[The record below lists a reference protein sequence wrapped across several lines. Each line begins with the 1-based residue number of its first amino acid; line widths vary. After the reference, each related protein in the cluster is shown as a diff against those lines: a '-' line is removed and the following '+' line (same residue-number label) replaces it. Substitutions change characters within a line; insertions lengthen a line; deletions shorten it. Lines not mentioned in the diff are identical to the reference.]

1 MLDDKCK
8 ADRWLGDGLN
18 VNYLLSV
25 VLLISALVLLY
36 IGFFSWNKGKLYIFL
51 CLLTVSIYEFGY
63 AFEILYDNL
72 EWVKFW
78 IKIEYLGIVFL
89 PSAWLVFALN
99 FTGYKEKINKRTIGM
114 LFIFPVIILLMNYTN
129 DFHHL
134 FYIDLSMN
142 YDGLFPIVEIVKGP
156 WYWINIIYTY
166 SLMLMGFSILASA
179 YFKSVAVV
187 RKQILLIMIGWV
199 IPWVS
204 DIIYSLEIL
213 RFKIDL
219 CPLTFTLSGIIISYA
234 IWNFKLIRLTPIAS
248 EIVFSNMTDGVIILD
263 SENNIVNFNCSAQSI
278 ITALQNEKVDTKEI
292 EELFADYKEVLNL
305 LHGNTDK
312 ENLIAIKNNEN
323 IRYYKANV
331 NIIHKKNGK
340 IKGKIL
346 TFNDVTEI
354 EQNRKKL
361 AENLNFLQ
369 TFIDA
374 IPNPIYSKDENG
386 VYNHCNI
393 AFTEF
398 LGIKK
403 DEVIGS
409 TANEIFEKEL
419 ADTYVKFDKYL
430 AEQRKAQVYESKM
443 KYKDGT
449 HRDVIFSK
457 SMITDE
463 QGNSKGIAGVVVDIS
478 EQKKNEE
485 KINKL
490 LKLKEAMIKIGYSIN
505 EISNIE
511 DLLQLILNEVISCID
526 DRSSGSVLL
535 IDKDNMLK
543 IPVARGYRMEDTKKF
558 CISLEEH
565 LEWFNKG
572 EKIDRTVIL
581 NGIDKS
587 GSVNMLDTIEG
598 IQIKSS
604 ICAPVI
610 IEGDLFGFINID
622 SEYDDIFNQ
631 LEVELMEYMRNQAAN
646 AIAKHRLY
654 EEILHLSRYDKLT
667 NVYNRS
673 YFEQLFQNGI
683 YNTEEKSEF
692 LIAIFDVNGLKLVN
706 DSFGHLAGDELIKK
720 FAEGL
725 YHLSKSGDIIARFGG
740 DEFVGVFYHEDYD
753 SLICRLRLFI
763 QYLDENPILFDDK
776 KIICKFSY
784 GIVRFPE
791 EAKKLNDLIRIAD
804 ERMYQ
809 YKRITKCNE
818 IR

>member
-1 MLDDKCK
+1 M
-8 ADRWLGDGLN
+8 N
-18 VNYLLSV
+18 VNYVLSM
-25 VLLISALVLLY
+25 VLLISALVLTY
-36 IGFFSWNKGKLYIFL
+36 IGYFSWSKEKSYISL

-63 AFEILYDNL
+63 AFEILHDNL

-89 PSAWLVFALN
+89 PLGWLFFALN

-114 LFIFPVIILLMNYTN
+114 LFILPVIILFMNITN
-129 DFHHL
+129 DYHHL

-142 YDGLFPIVEIVKGP
+142 YDGIFPIVEIVRGP
-156 WYWINIIYTY
+156 WYWVNIIYTY
-166 SLMLMGFSILASA
+166 SLMFIGLCIFVTA
-179 YFKSVAVV
+179 YFKSVAIV
-187 RKQILLIMIGWV
+187 RKQILLIIIGWI
-199 IPWVS
+199 IPWIS
-204 DIIYSLEIL
+204 DIIYSLDIL
-213 RFKIDL
+213 PFKIDL
-219 CPLTFTLSGIIISYA
+219 CPLTFTFSGIIISYA
-234 IWNFKLIRLTPIAS
+234 ILNFKLIRLTPIAI
-248 EIVFSNMTDGVIILD
+248 EIVFSNMMDGVIILD
-263 SENNIVNFNCSAQSI
+263 SENNIVNFNHSAQSI
-278 ITALQNEKVDTKEI
+278 IAGLDHEKAGTKEI
-292 EELFADYKEVLNL
+292 EELFADYGEVLNI
-305 LHGNTDK
+305 LHGNADK
-312 ENLIAIKNNEN
+312 DNLITIKNDESV
-323 IRYYKANV
+323 RYYKANV
-331 NIIHKKNGK
+331 NTIHKRNGK

-361 AENLNFLQ
+361 ADNLNFLQ
-369 TFIDA
+369 TFTDA

-403 DEVIGS
+403 DDVIGS
-409 TANEIFEKEL
+409 TADEIFEKEL
-419 ADTYVKFDKYL
+419 ADAYIKYDRNL
-430 AEQRKAQVYESKM
+430 LEQRKAQVYESKM
-443 KYKDGT
+443 MHKDGT
-449 HRDVIFSK
+449 HHDVIFSK

-463 QGNSKGIAGVVVDIS
+463 QGKSKGIAGVVVDIS

-505 EISNIE
+505 EITNIE

-535 IDKDNMLK
+535 IDKNNMLK
-543 IPVARGYRMEDTKKF
+543 IPVARGYRTEDTKKF
-558 CISLEEH
+558 CIPLEEH
-565 LEWFNKG
+565 LAWFNKG
-572 EKIDRTVIL
+572 EKIDKTVIL
-581 NGIDKS
+581 NGIDKLD
-587 GSVNMLDTIEG
+587 GVNMLDTIEG

-610 IEGDLFGFINID
+610 IEGDLYGFINID

-667 NVYNRS
+667 NVFNRS
-673 YFEQLFQNGI
+673 YFEQVFQNGI
-683 YNTEEKSEF
+683 YDSEEKSEF
-692 LIAIFDVNGLKLVN
+692 LVAIFDVNGLKMVN
-706 DSFGHLAGDELIKK
+706 DNFGHLAGDELIKK

-725 YHLSKSGDIIARFGG
+725 LHLSRSGDIIARFGG
-740 DEFVGVFYHEDYD
+740 DEFVGVFYHADYEN
-753 SLICRLRLFI
+753 LICRLQSFI
-763 QYLDENPILFDDK
+763 RYLDDNPILIDNK

-784 GIVRFPE
+784 GIVRFPAE
-791 EAKKLNDLIRIAD
+791 GKKLNDLIRIAD

-809 YKRITKCNE
+809 YKRIAKYNE
-818 IR
+818 C